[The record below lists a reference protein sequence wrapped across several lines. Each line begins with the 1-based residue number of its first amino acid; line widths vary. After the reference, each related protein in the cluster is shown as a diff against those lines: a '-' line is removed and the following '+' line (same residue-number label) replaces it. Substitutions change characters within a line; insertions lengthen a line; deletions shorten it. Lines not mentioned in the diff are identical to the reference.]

1 MALALI
7 CYRQNFAWFFPVV
20 EALLFITIGYTAWRG
35 ERWAYYFLMFLNI
48 IGCAVTIFAI
58 LAAPNAATLFVTI
71 CLLASAVC
79 GGVLL
84 SIQAAEGTTVK
95 AGALLAVI
103 GAPEENAPSPQGG
116 NGGQAQPGRVC
127 PKLGGSLACPG
138 LIVPID
144 PDHLARIVQATRH
157 LEAARERI
165 DPVRFGLFYAPS
177 LQVLTQDLLPA
188 FPPEMMPDAERL
200 MCALPSLPDLE

>member
-58 LAAPNAATLFVTI
+58 LAAPNAATLLVTI
-71 CLLASAVC
+71 CLLASAAC

-84 SIQAAEGTTVK
+84 SISEATHRFMSAQRNRFAAE
-95 AGALLAVI
+95 AG
-103 GAPEENAPSPQGG
+103 
-116 NGGQAQPGRVC
+116 
-127 PKLGGSLACPG
+127 
-138 LIVPID
+138 D
-144 PDHLARIVQATRH
+144 D
-157 LEAARERI
+157 
-165 DPVRFGLFYAPS
+165 D
-177 LQVLTQDLLPA
+177 
-188 FPPEMMPDAERL
+188 
-200 MCALPSLPDLE
+200 